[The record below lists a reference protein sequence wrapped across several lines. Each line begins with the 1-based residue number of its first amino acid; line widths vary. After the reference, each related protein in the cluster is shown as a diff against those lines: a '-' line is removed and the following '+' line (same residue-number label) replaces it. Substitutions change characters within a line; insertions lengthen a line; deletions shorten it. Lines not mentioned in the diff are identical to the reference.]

1 MSDAASSLITCPRC
15 GKPQPEKMLV
25 GGLCPQCVAR
35 SVQVDFLASD
45 QAELED
51 KEPLSLNV
59 QGYEIVELI
68 GGGGMGEVYRAILTA
83 RAREVA
89 MKVVAGRLTRDP
101 ETTARFEAEVAA
113 LSQLDH
119 PNVVRVLD
127 HGEMPNGR
135 HFLVMEYVDGC
146 DLRRLLR
153 AQRLEADRAIDIF
166 LKVCAGVQHAHERGL
181 IHRDIKP
188 ANILIGLDGTVKVAD
203 FGLAKTLAEE
213 SFAYGFTQTRD
224 TFGTPYYVAP
234 EVTQRAKS
242 ADARTDVYA
251 LGVLL
256 YELLTGAVPMGQ
268 FTPLSKRAGM
278 DKRLDAIVAS
288 ALVDDPAGRMGSVKE
303 LADAVGRVWNQHV
316 SMAVRKVRRQRAQ
329 VLAAVLA
336 VLAVG
341 AAAGSWLT
349 TRHAGAVVTSYP
361 RAAAATRE
369 KPWENSLGMRFVPVP
384 GASFLCSVWETRVKD
399 FEVFF
404 AADNAVMP
412 GWRSGQNS
420 PRNQFRDGS
429 RRPKARRLQE
439 MGVLPPGANALTWR
453 DPGPGFNQTPN
464 HPVCGIDLIDARLFC
479 AWLTWKER
487 IEGRI
492 TSTQAYRLPA
502 DPDWSLI
509 AGLEF
514 DLDLPPTM
522 MDNIIDPPLLQKQGN
537 FGGVELADVFWP
549 VGSGTLPERDKYSR
563 TAPVG
568 SYPASPLGIYDLAGN
583 LAEWTDTE
591 APAPENAPR
600 KHYFTRGG
608 SWATTVPRGMR
619 LQSRHVESM
628 GSAKPMNGFRVVLD
642 LQVPEARPRSM
653 DASVEEPATAG
664 EDSTPPG
671 SAKKD

>member
-119 PNVVRVLD
+119 PNVVHVLD

-153 AQRLEADRAIDIF
+153 AQRLEQGRAIDIF

-181 IHRDIKP
+181 VHRDIKP

-268 FTPLSKRAGM
+268 FTPLSKRTGM

-288 ALVDDPAGRMGSVKE
+288 ALVDDPAGRTGSVKE
-303 LADAVGRVWNQHV
+303 LAEAVSKVWSQHV
-316 SMAVRKVRRQRAQ
+316 SMAERKVRRQRVRAL
-329 VLAAVLA
+329 VAVLA

-341 AAAGSWLT
+341 VAAGSWLAT
-349 TRHAGAVVTSYP
+349 HHDGAIVTSYP
-361 RAAAATRE
+361 RPAGATLE
-369 KPWENSLGMRFVPVP
+369 KPWENSLGMRFVPVS
-384 GASFLCSVWETRVKD
+384 GAPFLCSIWETRVRD
-399 FEVFF
+399 FEAFF

-412 GWRSGQNS
+412 DWRSGRNS
-420 PRNQFRDGS
+420 PRNQLRSGS
-429 RRPKARRLQE
+429 RHPKFKKLQE
-439 MGVLPPGANALTWR
+439 MGVFPPGNERQTWR
-453 DPGPGFNQTPN
+453 DPGPGFNQTPD
-464 HPVCGIDLIDARLFC
+464 HPVCGMDLMDARLFC

-492 TSTQAYRLPA
+492 TSSQAYRLPT
-502 DPDWSLI
+502 DEDWGLL
-509 AGLEF
+509 AGIGL
-514 DLDLPPTM
+514 DLDLPPTKL
-522 MDNIIDPPLLQKQGN
+522 DNFLGLPLLQRQGN
-537 FGGVELADVFWP
+537 FGGVEINDVPWP
-549 VGSGTLPERDKYSR
+549 PGSGTLPERDRFPR

-568 SYPASPLGIYDLAGN
+568 SYPPNQFGIYDLAGN
-583 LAEWTDTE
+583 LAEWTDSE
-591 APAPENAPR
+591 APAPENALR
-600 KHYFTRGG
+600 KHYFMRGG

-619 LQSRHVESM
+619 PQSRQIESM

-642 LQVPEARPRSM
+642 LRVPEARPRSM
-653 DASVEEPATAG
+653 DATVDEAEMAG
-664 EDSTPPG
+664 EDATHAEA
-671 SAKKD
+671 AKKD